1 MSTVQ
6 EIESALSQLAPNEFR
21 EVERWMD
28 AWKQRLDE
36 TDAAFALEEYGV
48 TREELDRFDA
58 RMLAKVA
65 EAEERGALRPF
76 PGDIENDV
84 AE

>member
-6 EIESALSQLAPNEFR
+6 EIESALNQLAPNEFR

-28 AWKQRLDE
+28 AWKQRQDE
-36 TDAAFALEEYGV
+36 TDAAFALEKYGV

-58 RMLAKVA
+58 RMPAKVA
-65 EAEERGALRPF
+65 EAEERGALRHF
-76 PGDIENDV
+76 LGDIENDV